1 MLELSSSGIGF
12 LEAYELPRIIM
23 LNPGPV
29 EVSEE
34 KFSALGLPST
44 S

>member
-12 LEAYELPRIIM
+12 LEAYELLRIIR
-23 LNPGPV
+23 LNPGSV
-29 EVSEE
+29 EVAEE
-34 KFSALGLPST
+34 RFSALRLPST